1 MLKGHRLD
9 NDKIGYMAR
18 LKYNFTWKKYHF
30 TWKKYHFTWK
40 KYHRWFGLVLSVFM
54 LVFCVSGIILNHRE
68 VFSGCEVSRRWL
80 PASYHI
86 KNFNNGVVK
95 GTVVK
100 NQKTASDSTEQ
111 SLAVEKNP
119 SIHANSSES
128 PDSVLAYG
136 CAGVFLTDSRLST
149 WQDFNRGL
157 PASIDERNVRH
168 IVKAKD
174 GSLWCAALRDVYRY
188 DENSHRWKKVE
199 LPGNEERIMDVALG
213 KDSMTVVALTRSY
226 VYKISIFDS
235 CRLQGKPAMA
245 KFHVGPATVV
255 PPPSEDYEPK
265 TTLFKLVWHLHS
277 GEFFGLPG
285 KLVVDAIALVLIVL
299 SITGILL
306 FILPYGIRRV
316 KKLAAK
322 ARMKRLGKQFAW
334 NMKWHNKI
342 GYVTIVLTL
351 WIAITGMCLR
361 PPLMVPLVLNK
372 LPQAVGEDGN
382 VWQDKLR
389 AIRWDATQGD
399 WLVSTSDGFL
409 RVDEDFSQAPK
420 MLATDECPK
429 LSPMGVTVFESD
441 GKGGWIVGSFR
452 GIYRWNP
459 VKSAANRTSAV
470 DPLLALSLK
479 DSANHP
485 SSQILDYFTGKPSVE
500 TSMIPISDNL
510 VCGYSEDFLGGK
522 PLVFD
527 FAKGVEDAKG
537 QAVDLAKLQENKNLS
552 ANPQNLESN
561 RQHLYDN
568 DESKTSKNEESMS
581 DLICETAPM
590 SLWNVALEL
599 HVGRCYSPF
608 LGPLSDFFVFL
619 SGLLITLVLLS
630 GYIISRRRRKKA
642 QARLK

>member
-1 MLKGHRLD
+1 MMYLCNPKM
-9 NDKIGYMAR
+9 NVMAR
-18 LKYNFTWKKYHF
+18 LKYNFTWKKYH
-30 TWKKYHFTWK
+30 
-40 KYHRWFGLVLSVFM
+40 RWLGLVLSVFM

-68 VFSGCEVSRRWL
+68 VFSGCEVSRKWL

-100 NQKTASDSTEQ
+100 KSAAH
-111 SLAVEKNP
+111 SL
-119 SIHANSSES
+119 SSENC
-128 PDSVLAYG
+128 DSVLAYG

-149 WQDFNRGL
+149 WQDFNAGL
-157 PASIDERNVRH
+157 PESIDERNVRH
-168 IVKAKD
+168 VVKAKN

-199 LPGNEERIMDVALG
+199 LPGNEERIMDVALA
-213 KDSMTVVALTRSY
+213 KDSMTVVALTRSRVFTIVPFVQY
-226 VYKISIFDS
+226 GEIVKI
-235 CRLQGKPAMA
+235 GKSSSETYRVESKIIPAP
-245 KFHVGPATVV
+245 KK
-255 PPPSEDYEPK
+255 YEPK

-306 FILPYGIRRV
+306 FILPYGIRRA

-361 PPLMVPLVLNK
+361 PPLMVPLVLSK

-389 AIRWDATQGD
+389 AIRWDAVQGD
-399 WLVSTSDGFL
+399 WLVSTSEGFL

-420 MLATDECPK
+420 MLPDDECPK
-429 LSPMGVTVFESD
+429 LSPMGVTVWESD

-459 VKSAANRTSAV
+459 VNH
-470 DPLLALSLK
+470 SL
-479 DSANHP
+479 N
-485 SSQILDYFTGKPSVE
+485 QILDYFTGKPSEE

-537 QAVDLAKLQENKNLS
+537 QAVALC
-552 ANPQNLESN
+552 
-561 RQHLYDN
+561 N
-568 DESKTSKNEESMS
+568 DEPKTSRNEESMS

-608 LGPLSDFFVFL
+608 LGPLSDLFVFL

-630 GYIISRRRRKKA
+630 GYIISHRRRKKA

>member
-1 MLKGHRLD
+1 
-9 NDKIGYMAR
+9 MAR
-18 LKYNFTWKKYHF
+18 LKYNFTWKKYH
-30 TWKKYHFTWK
+30 
-40 KYHRWFGLVLSVFM
+40 RWLGLVLSVFM

-68 VFSGCEVSRRWL
+68 VFSGCEVSRKWL

-100 NQKTASDSTEQ
+100 KSAAH
-111 SLAVEKNP
+111 SL
-119 SIHANSSES
+119 SSENC
-128 PDSVLAYG
+128 DSVLAYG

-149 WQDFNRGL
+149 WQDFNAGL
-157 PASIDERNVRH
+157 PESIDERNVRH
-168 IVKAKD
+168 VVKAKD

-199 LPGNEERIMDVALG
+199 LPGNEERIMDVALA
-213 KDSMTVVALTRSY
+213 KDSMTVVALTRSRVFTIVPFVQY
-226 VYKISIFDS
+226 GEIVKI
-235 CRLQGKPAMA
+235 GKSSSETYRVESKIIPAP
-245 KFHVGPATVV
+245 KK
-255 PPPSEDYEPK
+255 YEPK

-306 FILPYGIRRV
+306 FILPYGIRRA

-334 NMKWHNKI
+334 NMRWHNKI

-361 PPLMVPLVLNK
+361 PPLMVPLVLSK
-372 LPQAVGEDGN
+372 LPQTVGEDGN

-389 AIRWDATQGD
+389 AIRWDAVQGD
-399 WLVSTSDGFL
+399 WLVSTSEGFL

-420 MLATDECPK
+420 MLPDDECPK
-429 LSPMGVTVFESD
+429 LSPMGVTVWESD

-459 VKSAANRTSAV
+459 VNH
-470 DPLLALSLK
+470 SL
-479 DSANHP
+479 N
-485 SSQILDYFTGKPSVE
+485 QILDYFTGKPSEE

-537 QAVDLAKLQENKNLS
+537 QAVALC
-552 ANPQNLESN
+552 
-561 RQHLYDN
+561 N
-568 DESKTSKNEESMS
+568 DEPKTSRNEESMS

-608 LGPLSDFFVFL
+608 LGPLSDLFVFL
-619 SGLLITLVLLS
+619 SSLLITLVLLS
-630 GYIISRRRRKKA
+630 GYIISHRRRKKA

>member
-1 MLKGHRLD
+1 MGIV
-9 NDKIGYMAR
+9 KIREMMYLCNPKMNVMAR
-18 LKYNFTWKKYHF
+18 LKYNFTWKKYH
-30 TWKKYHFTWK
+30 
-40 KYHRWFGLVLSVFM
+40 RWLGLVLSVFM

-68 VFSGCEVSRRWL
+68 VFSGCEVSRKWL
-80 PASYHI
+80 PASYYI

-100 NQKTASDSTEQ
+100 KSAAH
-111 SLAVEKNP
+111 SL
-119 SIHANSSES
+119 SSENC
-128 PDSVLAYG
+128 DSVLAYG

-149 WQDFNRGL
+149 WQDFNAGL
-157 PASIDERNVRH
+157 PESIDERNVRH
-168 IVKAKD
+168 VVKAKD

-199 LPGNEERIMDVALG
+199 LPGNEERIMDVALA
-213 KDSMTVVALTRSY
+213 KDSMTVVALTRSRVFTIVPFVQY
-226 VYKISIFDS
+226 GEIVKI
-235 CRLQGKPAMA
+235 GKSSSETYRVESKIIPAP
-245 KFHVGPATVV
+245 KK
-255 PPPSEDYEPK
+255 YEPK

-306 FILPYGIRRV
+306 FILPYDIRRA

-361 PPLMVPLVLNK
+361 PPLMVPLVLSK

-389 AIRWDATQGD
+389 AIRWDAVQGD
-399 WLVSTSDGFL
+399 WLVSTSEGFL

-420 MLATDECPK
+420 MLPDDECPK
-429 LSPMGVTVFESD
+429 LSPMGVTVWESG

-459 VKSAANRTSAV
+459 VNH
-470 DPLLALSLK
+470 SL
-479 DSANHP
+479 N
-485 SSQILDYFTGKPSVE
+485 QILDYFTGKPSEE

-537 QAVDLAKLQENKNLS
+537 QAVALC
-552 ANPQNLESN
+552 
-561 RQHLYDN
+561 N
-568 DESKTSKNEESMS
+568 DEPKTSRNEESMS

-608 LGPLSDFFVFL
+608 LGPLSDLFVFL
-619 SGLLITLVLLS
+619 SGLLIILVLLS
-630 GYIISRRRRKKA
+630 GYIISHRRRKKT

>member
-1 MLKGHRLD
+1 MGIV
-9 NDKIGYMAR
+9 KIREMMYLCNPKMNVMAR
-18 LKYNFTWKKYHF
+18 LKYY
-30 TWKKYHFTWK
+30 FTWK
-40 KYHRWFGLVLSVFM
+40 KYHRWLGLVLSVFM

-68 VFSGCEVSRRWL
+68 VFSGCEVSRKWL

-100 NQKTASDSTEQ
+100 KSVAH
-111 SLAVEKNP
+111 SL
-119 SIHANSSES
+119 SSENC
-128 PDSVLAYG
+128 DSVLAYG

-149 WQDFNRGL
+149 WQDFNAGL
-157 PASIDERNVRH
+157 PESIDERNVRH
-168 IVKAKD
+168 VVKAKD

-199 LPGNEERIMDVALG
+199 LPGNEERIMDVALA
-213 KDSMTVVALTRSY
+213 KDSMTVVALTRSRLFTIVPFVQY
-226 VYKISIFDS
+226 GEIVKI
-235 CRLQGKPAMA
+235 GKSSSETYRVESKIIPAP
-245 KFHVGPATVV
+245 KK
-255 PPPSEDYEPK
+255 YEPK

-306 FILPYGIRRV
+306 FILPYGIRRA

-361 PPLMVPLVLNK
+361 PPLMVPLVLSK
-372 LPQAVGEDGN
+372 LPQTVGEDGN

-389 AIRWDATQGD
+389 AIRWDAVQGD
-399 WLVSTSDGFL
+399 WLVSTSEGFL

-420 MLATDECPK
+420 MLPDDECPK
-429 LSPMGVTVFESD
+429 LSPMGVTVWESD

-459 VKSAANRTSAV
+459 VNH
-470 DPLLALSLK
+470 SL
-479 DSANHP
+479 N
-485 SSQILDYFTGKPSVE
+485 QILDYFTGKPSEE

-537 QAVDLAKLQENKNLS
+537 QAVALC
-552 ANPQNLESN
+552 
-561 RQHLYDN
+561 N
-568 DESKTSKNEESMS
+568 DEPKKSRNEESMS

-608 LGPLSDFFVFL
+608 LGPLSDLFVFL

-630 GYIISRRRRKKA
+630 GYIISHRRRKKA

>member
-1 MLKGHRLD
+1 
-9 NDKIGYMAR
+9 MAR
-18 LKYNFTWKKYHF
+18 LKYN
-30 TWKKYHFTWK
+30 FTWK

-68 VFSGCEVSRRWL
+68 AFSGCEVSRKWL

-100 NQKTASDSTEQ
+100 KSAAH
-111 SLAVEKNP
+111 SL
-119 SIHANSSES
+119 SSENC
-128 PDSVLAYG
+128 DSVLAYG

-149 WQDFNRGL
+149 WQDFNAGL
-157 PASIDERNVRH
+157 PESIDERNVRH
-168 IVKAKD
+168 VVKAKD

-199 LPGNEERIMDVALG
+199 LPGNEERIMDVALA
-213 KDSMTVVALTRSY
+213 KDSMTVVALTRSRVFTIVPFVQY
-226 VYKISIFDS
+226 GEIGKI
-235 CRLQGKPAMA
+235 GKSSSETYRVESKIIPAP
-245 KFHVGPATVV
+245 KN
-255 PPPSEDYEPK
+255 YEPK

-306 FILPYGIRRV
+306 FILPYGIRRA

-361 PPLMVPLVLNK
+361 PPLMVPLVLSK

-389 AIRWDATQGD
+389 AIRWDAVQGD
-399 WLVSTSDGFL
+399 WLVSTSEGFL

-420 MLATDECPK
+420 MLPDDECPK
-429 LSPMGVTVFESD
+429 LSPMGVTVWESD

-459 VKSAANRTSAV
+459 VNH
-470 DPLLALSLK
+470 SL
-479 DSANHP
+479 N
-485 SSQILDYFTGKPSVE
+485 QILDYFTGKPSEE

-537 QAVDLAKLQENKNLS
+537 QAVALC
-552 ANPQNLESN
+552 
-561 RQHLYDN
+561 N
-568 DESKTSKNEESMS
+568 DEPKKSRNEESMS

-608 LGPLSDFFVFL
+608 LGPLSDLFVFL

-630 GYIISRRRRKKA
+630 GYIISHRRRKKA

>member
-1 MLKGHRLD
+1 
-9 NDKIGYMAR
+9 MAR
-18 LKYNFTWKKYHF
+18 LKYNFTWKKYH
-30 TWKKYHFTWK
+30 
-40 KYHRWFGLVLSVFM
+40 RWLGLVLSVFM

-68 VFSGCEVSRRWL
+68 VFSGCEVSRKWL

-100 NQKTASDSTEQ
+100 KSAAH
-111 SLAVEKNP
+111 SL
-119 SIHANSSES
+119 SSENC
-128 PDSVLAYG
+128 DSVLAYG

-149 WQDFNRGL
+149 WQDFNAGL
-157 PASIDERNVRH
+157 PESIDERNVRH
-168 IVKAKD
+168 VVKAKD

-199 LPGNEERIMDVALG
+199 LPGNEERIMDVALA
-213 KDSMTVVALTRSY
+213 KDSMTVVALTRSRVFTIVPFVQY
-226 VYKISIFDS
+226 GEIVKI
-235 CRLQGKPAMA
+235 GKSSSETYRVESKIIPAP
-245 KFHVGPATVV
+245 KK
-255 PPPSEDYEPK
+255 YEPK
-265 TTLFKLVWHLHS
+265 TTLFKLVWHLHR

-306 FILPYGIRRV
+306 FILPYGIRRA

-361 PPLMVPLVLNK
+361 PPLMVPLVLSK
-372 LPQAVGEDGN
+372 LPQTVGEDGN

-389 AIRWDATQGD
+389 AIRWDAVQGD
-399 WLVSTSDGFL
+399 WLVSTSEGFL

-420 MLATDECPK
+420 MLPDDECPK
-429 LSPMGVTVFESD
+429 LSPMGVTVWESD
-441 GKGGWIVGSFR
+441 GKGGWIVGSVR

-459 VKSAANRTSAV
+459 VNH
-470 DPLLALSLK
+470 SL
-479 DSANHP
+479 N
-485 SSQILDYFTGKPSVE
+485 QILDYFTGKPSEE

-537 QAVDLAKLQENKNLS
+537 QAVALC
-552 ANPQNLESN
+552 
-561 RQHLYDN
+561 N
-568 DESKTSKNEESMS
+568 DEPKTSRNEESMS

-608 LGPLSDFFVFL
+608 LGPLSDLFVFL

-630 GYIISRRRRKKA
+630 GYIISHRRRKKA

>member
-1 MLKGHRLD
+1 
-9 NDKIGYMAR
+9 MAR
-18 LKYNFTWKKYHF
+18 LKYN
-30 TWKKYHFTWK
+30 FTWK

-68 VFSGCEVSRRWL
+68 AFSGCEVSRKWL

-100 NQKTASDSTEQ
+100 NSGSLAISEGFSDSI
-111 SLAVEKNP
+111 LV
-119 SIHANSSES
+119 
-128 PDSVLAYG
+128 YG
-136 CAGVFLTDSRLST
+136 CAGVFLTDYQLST
-149 WQDFNRGL
+149 WQDFNAGL
-157 PASIDERNVRH
+157 PKSIDERNVRH
-168 IVKAKD
+168 LVQARD

-188 DENSHRWKKVE
+188 DENAQQWKKVE

-213 KDSMTVVALTRSY
+213 KNSIQVVALTRSRIFEITPIASNIDVSESPSSLASSAKGGVSEKSPDIFEKKSGGFSEKVGTFLGKY
-226 VYKISIFDS
+226 RVEAKII
-235 CRLQGKPAMA
+235 PAP
-245 KFHVGPATVV
+245 KN
-255 PPPSEDYEPK
+255 YEPK

-299 SITGILL
+299 SITGIIR
-306 FILPYGIRRV
+306 FILPYGIRRAKKV
-316 KKLAAK
+316 KSEERRVKNSLAAK
-322 ARMKRLGKQFAW
+322 NRMKRLGKLFAW

-361 PPLMVPLVLNK
+361 PPLMVPLVLSK

-389 AIRWDATQGD
+389 AIRWDAVLGD
-399 WLVSTSDGFL
+399 WLVSTSEGFL

-420 MLATDECPK
+420 MLPDDECPK
-429 LSPMGVTVFESD
+429 LSPMGVTVWESD

-459 VKSAANRTSAV
+459 VNH
-470 DPLLALSLK
+470 SL
-479 DSANHP
+479 N
-485 SSQILDYFTGKPSVE
+485 QILDYFTGKPSEE

-537 QAVDLAKLQENKNLS
+537 QAVALC
-552 ANPQNLESN
+552 
-561 RQHLYDN
+561 N
-568 DESKTSKNEESMS
+568 DEPKKSRNEESMS

-608 LGPLSDFFVFL
+608 LGPLSDLFVFL

-630 GYIISRRRRKKA
+630 GYIISHRRRKKA
-642 QARLK
+642 QARLR

>member
-1 MLKGHRLD
+1 MGIV
-9 NDKIGYMAR
+9 KIREMMYLCNPKMNVMAR
-18 LKYNFTWKKYHF
+18 LKYNFTWKKYH
-30 TWKKYHFTWK
+30 
-40 KYHRWFGLVLSVFM
+40 RWLGLVLSVFM

-68 VFSGCEVSRRWL
+68 VFSGCEVSRKWL

-100 NQKTASDSTEQ
+100 KSAAH
-111 SLAVEKNP
+111 SL
-119 SIHANSSES
+119 SSENC
-128 PDSVLAYG
+128 DSVLAYG

-149 WQDFNRGL
+149 WQDFNAGL
-157 PASIDERNVRH
+157 PESIDERNVRH
-168 IVKAKD
+168 VVKAKN

-199 LPGNEERIMDVALG
+199 LPGNEERIMDVALA
-213 KDSMTVVALTRSY
+213 KDSMTVVALTRSRVFTIVPFVQY
-226 VYKISIFDS
+226 REIVKI
-235 CRLQGKPAMA
+235 GKSSSETYRVESKIIPAP
-245 KFHVGPATVV
+245 KK
-255 PPPSEDYEPK
+255 YEPK

-306 FILPYGIRRV
+306 FILPYGIRKA

-361 PPLMVPLVLNK
+361 PPLMVPLVLSK

-389 AIRWDATQGD
+389 AIRWDAVQGD
-399 WLVSTSDGFL
+399 WLVSTSEGFL

-420 MLATDECPK
+420 MLPDDECPK
-429 LSPMGVTVFESD
+429 LSPMGVTVWESD

-459 VKSAANRTSAV
+459 VNH
-470 DPLLALSLK
+470 SL
-479 DSANHP
+479 N
-485 SSQILDYFTGKPSVE
+485 QILDYFTGKPSEE

-537 QAVDLAKLQENKNLS
+537 QAVALC
-552 ANPQNLESN
+552 
-561 RQHLYDN
+561 N
-568 DESKTSKNEESMS
+568 DEPKKSRNEESMS

-608 LGPLSDFFVFL
+608 LGPLSDLFVFL

-630 GYIISRRRRKKA
+630 GYIISHRRRKKA

>member
-1 MLKGHRLD
+1 
-9 NDKIGYMAR
+9 MAR
-18 LKYNFTWKKYHF
+18 LKYNFTWKKYH
-30 TWKKYHFTWK
+30 
-40 KYHRWFGLVLSVFM
+40 RWLGLVLSVFM
-54 LVFCVSGIILNHRE
+54 LVFSVSGIILNHRE
-68 VFSGCEVSRRWL
+68 VFSGCEVSRKWL

-100 NQKTASDSTEQ
+100 KSAAH
-111 SLAVEKNP
+111 SL
-119 SIHANSSES
+119 SSENC
-128 PDSVLAYG
+128 DSVLAYG

-149 WQDFNRGL
+149 WQDFNAGL
-157 PASIDERNVRH
+157 PESIDERNVRH
-168 IVKAKD
+168 VVKAKD

-199 LPGNEERIMDVALG
+199 LPGNEERIMDVALA
-213 KDSMTVVALTRSY
+213 KDGMTVVALTRSRVFTIVPFVQY
-226 VYKISIFDS
+226 GEIVKI
-235 CRLQGKPAMA
+235 GKSSSETYRVESKIIPAP
-245 KFHVGPATVV
+245 KK
-255 PPPSEDYEPK
+255 YEPK

-306 FILPYGIRRV
+306 FILPYGIRRA

-361 PPLMVPLVLNK
+361 PPLMVPLVLSK

-389 AIRWDATQGD
+389 AIRWDAVQGD
-399 WLVSTSDGFL
+399 WLVSTSEGFL

-420 MLATDECPK
+420 MLPDDECPK
-429 LSPMGVTVFESD
+429 LSPMGVTVWESD

-459 VKSAANRTSAV
+459 VNH
-470 DPLLALSLK
+470 SL
-479 DSANHP
+479 N
-485 SSQILDYFTGKPSVE
+485 QILDYFTGKPSEE

-537 QAVDLAKLQENKNLS
+537 QAVALC
-552 ANPQNLESN
+552 
-561 RQHLYDN
+561 N
-568 DESKTSKNEESMS
+568 DEPKTSRNEESMS

-608 LGPLSDFFVFL
+608 LGPLSDLFVFL

-630 GYIISRRRRKKA
+630 GYIISHRRRKKA
-642 QARLK
+642 QARLR

>member
-1 MLKGHRLD
+1 
-9 NDKIGYMAR
+9 MAR
-18 LKYNFTWKKYHF
+18 LKYN
-30 TWKKYHFTWK
+30 FTWK

-68 VFSGCEVSRRWL
+68 AFSGCEVSRKWL
-80 PASYHI
+80 PASYRI

-100 NQKTASDSTEQ
+100 KSAAH
-111 SLAVEKNP
+111 SL
-119 SIHANSSES
+119 SSENC
-128 PDSVLAYG
+128 DSVLAYG
-136 CAGVFLTDSRLST
+136 CAGIFLTDSRLST
-149 WQDFNRGL
+149 WQDFNAGL
-157 PASIDERNVRH
+157 PESIDERNVRH
-168 IVKAKD
+168 VVKAKD

-199 LPGNEERIMDVALG
+199 LPGNEERIMDVALA
-213 KDSMTVVALTRSY
+213 KDSMTVVALTRSRLFTIVPFVQY
-226 VYKISIFDS
+226 GEIVKIGKSS
-235 CRLQGKPAMA
+235 SETCRVESKIIPAP
-245 KFHVGPATVV
+245 KK
-255 PPPSEDYEPK
+255 YEPK

-306 FILPYGIRRV
+306 FILPYGIRRA

-361 PPLMVPLVLNK
+361 PPLMVPLVLSK

-389 AIRWDATQGD
+389 AIRWDAVQGD
-399 WLVSTSDGFL
+399 WLVSTSEGFL

-420 MLATDECPK
+420 MLPDDECPK
-429 LSPMGVTVFESD
+429 LSPMGVTVWESD

-459 VKSAANRTSAV
+459 VNH
-470 DPLLALSLK
+470 SL
-479 DSANHP
+479 N
-485 SSQILDYFTGKPSVE
+485 QILDYFTGKPSEE

-537 QAVDLAKLQENKNLS
+537 QAVALC
-552 ANPQNLESN
+552 
-561 RQHLYDN
+561 N
-568 DESKTSKNEESMS
+568 DEPKTSRNEESMS

-608 LGPLSDFFVFL
+608 LGPLSDLFVFL

-630 GYIISRRRRKKA
+630 GYIISHRRRKKA

>member
-1 MLKGHRLD
+1 MGIV
-9 NDKIGYMAR
+9 KIREMMYLCNPKMNVMAR
-18 LKYNFTWKKYHF
+18 LKYNFTWKKYH
-30 TWKKYHFTWK
+30 
-40 KYHRWFGLVLSVFM
+40 RWLGLVLSVFM

-68 VFSGCEVSRRWL
+68 VFSGCEVSRKWL

-100 NQKTASDSTEQ
+100 KSAAH
-111 SLAVEKNP
+111 SL
-119 SIHANSSES
+119 SSENC
-128 PDSVLAYG
+128 DSVLAYG

-149 WQDFNRGL
+149 WQDFNAGL
-157 PASIDERNVRH
+157 PESIDERNVRH
-168 IVKAKD
+168 VVKAKN

-199 LPGNEERIMDVALG
+199 LPGNEERIMDVALA
-213 KDSMTVVALTRSY
+213 KDSMTVVALTRSRVFTIVPFVQY
-226 VYKISIFDS
+226 GEIVKI
-235 CRLQGKPAMA
+235 GKSSSETYRVESKIIPAP
-245 KFHVGPATVV
+245 KK
-255 PPPSEDYEPK
+255 YEPK

-306 FILPYGIRRV
+306 FILPYGIRRA

-361 PPLMVPLVLNK
+361 PPLMVPLVLSK

-389 AIRWDATQGD
+389 AIRWDAVQGD
-399 WLVSTSDGFL
+399 WLVSTSEGFL

-420 MLATDECPK
+420 MLPDDECPK
-429 LSPMGVTVFESD
+429 LSPMGVTVWESD

-459 VKSAANRTSAV
+459 VNH
-470 DPLLALSLK
+470 SL
-479 DSANHP
+479 N
-485 SSQILDYFTGKPSVE
+485 QILDYFTGKPSEE

-537 QAVDLAKLQENKNLS
+537 QAVALC
-552 ANPQNLESN
+552 
-561 RQHLYDN
+561 N
-568 DESKTSKNEESMS
+568 DEPKKSRNEESMS

-608 LGPLSDFFVFL
+608 LGPLSDLFVFL
-619 SGLLITLVLLS
+619 SGLLITLVFLS
-630 GYIISRRRRKKA
+630 GYIISHRRRKKA

>member
-1 MLKGHRLD
+1 MGIV
-9 NDKIGYMAR
+9 KIREMMYLCNPKMNVMAR
-18 LKYNFTWKKYHF
+18 LKYN
-30 TWKKYHFTWK
+30 FTWK

-68 VFSGCEVSRRWL
+68 VFSGCEVSRKWL
-80 PASYHI
+80 PASYHV

-100 NQKTASDSTEQ
+100 KSAAH
-111 SLAVEKNP
+111 SL
-119 SIHANSSES
+119 SSENC
-128 PDSVLAYG
+128 DSVLVYG

-149 WQDFNRGL
+149 WQDFNAGL
-157 PASIDERNVRH
+157 PESIDERNVRH
-168 IVKAKD
+168 VVKAKD

-199 LPGNEERIMDVALG
+199 LPGNEERIMDVALA
-213 KDSMTVVALTRSY
+213 KDSMTVVALTRSRVFTIVPFVQY
-226 VYKISIFDS
+226 GEIVKI
-235 CRLQGKPAMA
+235 GKSSSETYRVESKIIPAP
-245 KFHVGPATVV
+245 KK
-255 PPPSEDYEPK
+255 YEPK

-306 FILPYGIRRV
+306 FILPYGIRRA

-342 GYVTIVLTL
+342 GCVTIVLTL

-361 PPLMVPLVLNK
+361 PPLMVPLVLSK

-389 AIRWDATQGD
+389 AIRWDAVLGD
-399 WLVSTSDGFL
+399 WLVSTSEGFL

-420 MLATDECPK
+420 MLPDDECPK
-429 LSPMGVTVFESD
+429 LSPMGVTVWESD

-459 VKSAANRTSAV
+459 VNH
-470 DPLLALSLK
+470 SL
-479 DSANHP
+479 N
-485 SSQILDYFTGKPSVE
+485 QILNYFTGKPSEE

-537 QAVDLAKLQENKNLS
+537 QAVALC
-552 ANPQNLESN
+552 
-561 RQHLYDN
+561 N
-568 DESKTSKNEESMS
+568 DEPQTSRNEESMS

-608 LGPLSDFFVFL
+608 LGPLSDLFVFL

-630 GYIISRRRRKKA
+630 GYIISHRRRKKA

>member
-1 MLKGHRLD
+1 MGIV
-9 NDKIGYMAR
+9 KIREMMYLCSPKMNVMAR
-18 LKYNFTWKKYHF
+18 LKYNFTWKKYH
-30 TWKKYHFTWK
+30 
-40 KYHRWFGLVLSVFM
+40 RWLGLVLSVFM

-68 VFSGCEVSRRWL
+68 AFSGCEVSRKWL

-100 NQKTASDSTEQ
+100 KSAAH
-111 SLAVEKNP
+111 SL
-119 SIHANSSES
+119 SSENC
-128 PDSVLAYG
+128 DSVLAYG

-149 WQDFNRGL
+149 WQDFNAGL
-157 PASIDERNVRH
+157 PESIDERNVRH
-168 IVKAKD
+168 VVKAKD

-188 DENSHRWKKVE
+188 DENSYRWKKVE
-199 LPGNEERIMDVALG
+199 LPGNEERIMDVALA
-213 KDSMTVVALTRSY
+213 KDSMTVVALTRSRVFTIVPFVQY
-226 VYKISIFDS
+226 GEIVKI
-235 CRLQGKPAMA
+235 GKSSSETYRVESKIIPAP
-245 KFHVGPATVV
+245 KK
-255 PPPSEDYEPK
+255 YEPK

-306 FILPYGIRRV
+306 FILPYGIRRA

-361 PPLMVPLVLNK
+361 PPLMVPLVLSK

-389 AIRWDATQGD
+389 AIRWDAVQGD
-399 WLVSTSDGFL
+399 WLVSTSEGFL

-420 MLATDECPK
+420 MLPDDECPK
-429 LSPMGVTVFESD
+429 LTPMGVTVWESD

-459 VKSAANRTSAV
+459 V
-470 DPLLALSLK
+470 
-479 DSANHP
+479 NHK
-485 SSQILDYFTGKPSVE
+485 SQILDYFTNEPCVE

-527 FAKGVEDAKG
+527 FAKGVENAKG
-537 QAVDLAKLQENKNLS
+537 QAV
-552 ANPQNLESN
+552 
-561 RQHLYDN
+561 HLCN
-568 DESKTSKNEESMS
+568 DEPKTSRNEESMS

-608 LGPLSDFFVFL
+608 LGPLSDLFVFL

-630 GYIISRRRRKKA
+630 GYIISHRRRKKA

>member
-1 MLKGHRLD
+1 MGIV
-9 NDKIGYMAR
+9 KIREMMYLCNPKMNVMAR
-18 LKYNFTWKKYHF
+18 LKYNFTWKKYH
-30 TWKKYHFTWK
+30 
-40 KYHRWFGLVLSVFM
+40 RWLGLVLSVFM

-68 VFSGCEVSRRWL
+68 VFSGCEVSRKWL
-80 PASYHI
+80 PASYHV

-119 SIHANSSES
+119 SVHANSSES

-149 WQDFNRGL
+149 WQDFNAGL
-157 PASIDERNVRH
+157 PESIDERNVRH
-168 IVKAKD
+168 VVKAKD

-199 LPGNEERIMDVALG
+199 LPGNEERIMDVALA
-213 KDSMTVVALTRSY
+213 KDSMTVVALTRSRVFTIVPFVQY
-226 VYKISIFDS
+226 GEIVKI
-235 CRLQGKPAMA
+235 GKSSSETYRVESKIIPAP
-245 KFHVGPATVV
+245 KK
-255 PPPSEDYEPK
+255 YEPK

-306 FILPYGIRRV
+306 FILPYGIRRA

-361 PPLMVPLVLNK
+361 PPLMVPLVLSK

-389 AIRWDATQGD
+389 AIRWDAVQGD
-399 WLVSTSDGFL
+399 WLVSTSEGFL

-420 MLATDECPK
+420 MLPDDECPK
-429 LSPMGVTVFESD
+429 LSPMGVTVWESD

-459 VKSAANRTSAV
+459 VNH
-470 DPLLALSLK
+470 SL
-479 DSANHP
+479 N
-485 SSQILDYFTGKPSVE
+485 QILDYFTGKPSEE

-537 QAVDLAKLQENKNLS
+537 QAVALC
-552 ANPQNLESN
+552 
-561 RQHLYDN
+561 N
-568 DESKTSKNEESMS
+568 DEPKTSRNEESMS

-608 LGPLSDFFVFL
+608 LGPLSDLFVFL

-630 GYIISRRRRKKA
+630 GYIISHRRRKKA

>member
-1 MLKGHRLD
+1 
-9 NDKIGYMAR
+9 MAR
-18 LKYNFTWKKYHF
+18 LKYN
-30 TWKKYHFTWK
+30 FTWK

-68 VFSGCEVSRRWL
+68 AFSGCEVSRKWL
-80 PASYHI
+80 PASYHV

-119 SIHANSSES
+119 SVHANSSES
-128 PDSVLAYG
+128 PDSVLVYG
-136 CAGVFLTDSRLST
+136 CVGVFLTDSRLST
-149 WQDFNRGL
+149 WQDFNAGL
-157 PASIDERNVRH
+157 PESIDERNVRH
-168 IVKAKD
+168 VVKAKD

-199 LPGNEERIMDVALG
+199 LPGNEERIMDVALA
-213 KDSMTVVALTRSY
+213 KDSMTVVALTRSRVFTIVPFVQY
-226 VYKISIFDS
+226 GEIGKI
-235 CRLQGKPAMA
+235 GKSSSETYRVESKIIPAP
-245 KFHVGPATVV
+245 KK
-255 PPPSEDYEPK
+255 YEPK

-306 FILPYGIRRV
+306 FILPYGIRRA

-361 PPLMVPLVLNK
+361 PPLMVPLVLSK

-389 AIRWDATQGD
+389 AIRWDAVQGD
-399 WLVSTSDGFL
+399 WLVSTSEGFL

-420 MLATDECPK
+420 MLPDDECPK
-429 LSPMGVTVFESD
+429 LSPMGVTVWESD

-459 VKSAANRTSAV
+459 VNH
-470 DPLLALSLK
+470 SL
-479 DSANHP
+479 N
-485 SSQILDYFTGKPSVE
+485 QILDYFTGKPSEE

-537 QAVDLAKLQENKNLS
+537 QAVALC
-552 ANPQNLESN
+552 
-561 RQHLYDN
+561 N
-568 DESKTSKNEESMS
+568 DEPKKSRNEESMS

-608 LGPLSDFFVFL
+608 LGPLSDLFVFL

-630 GYIISRRRRKKA
+630 GYIISHRRRKKA

>member
-1 MLKGHRLD
+1 MMYLCNPKM
-9 NDKIGYMAR
+9 NVMAR
-18 LKYNFTWKKYHF
+18 LKYNFTWKKYH
-30 TWKKYHFTWK
+30 
-40 KYHRWFGLVLSVFM
+40 RWLGLVLSVFM

-68 VFSGCEVSRRWL
+68 VFSGCEVSRKWL
-80 PASYHI
+80 PASYYI

-100 NQKTASDSTEQ
+100 KSAAH
-111 SLAVEKNP
+111 SL
-119 SIHANSSES
+119 SSENC
-128 PDSVLAYG
+128 DSVLAYG

-149 WQDFNRGL
+149 WQDFNAGL
-157 PASIDERNVRH
+157 PESIDERNVRH
-168 IVKAKD
+168 VVKAKD

-199 LPGNEERIMDVALG
+199 LPGNEERIMDVALA
-213 KDSMTVVALTRSY
+213 KDSMTVVALTRSRVFTIVPFVQY
-226 VYKISIFDS
+226 GEIVKI
-235 CRLQGKPAMA
+235 GKSSSETYRVESKIIPAP
-245 KFHVGPATVV
+245 KK
-255 PPPSEDYEPK
+255 YEPK

-306 FILPYGIRRV
+306 FILPYGIRRA

-361 PPLMVPLVLNK
+361 PPLMVPLVLSK
-372 LPQAVGEDGN
+372 LPQTLGEDGN

-389 AIRWDATQGD
+389 AIRWDAVQGD
-399 WLVSTSDGFL
+399 WLVSTSEGFL
-409 RVDEDFSQAPK
+409 RVDEGFSQAPK
-420 MLATDECPK
+420 MLPDDECPK
-429 LSPMGVTVFESD
+429 LSLMGVTVWESD

-459 VKSAANRTSAV
+459 VNH
-470 DPLLALSLK
+470 SL
-479 DSANHP
+479 N
-485 SSQILDYFTGKPSVE
+485 QILDYFTGKPSEE

-537 QAVDLAKLQENKNLS
+537 QAVALC
-552 ANPQNLESN
+552 
-561 RQHLYDN
+561 N
-568 DESKTSKNEESMS
+568 DEPKTSRNEESMS

-608 LGPLSDFFVFL
+608 LGPLSDLFVFL

-630 GYIISRRRRKKA
+630 GYIISHRRRKKA

>member
-1 MLKGHRLD
+1 
-9 NDKIGYMAR
+9 MAR
-18 LKYNFTWKKYHF
+18 LKYN
-30 TWKKYHFTWK
+30 FTWK

-68 VFSGCEVSRRWL
+68 AFSGCEVSRKWL

-100 NQKTASDSTEQ
+100 NSGSLAISEGFSDSI
-111 SLAVEKNP
+111 LV
-119 SIHANSSES
+119 
-128 PDSVLAYG
+128 YG
-136 CAGVFLTDSRLST
+136 CAGVFLTDYQLST
-149 WQDFNRGL
+149 WQDFNAGL
-157 PASIDERNVRH
+157 PKSIDERNVRH
-168 IVKAKD
+168 LVQARD

-188 DENSHRWKKVE
+188 DENAQQWKKVE

-213 KDSMTVVALTRSY
+213 KNSIQVVALTRSRIFEITPIASNIDVSESPSSLASSAKGGVSEKSPDIFEKKSGGFSEKVGTFWGKY
-226 VYKISIFDS
+226 RVEAKII
-235 CRLQGKPAMA
+235 PAP
-245 KFHVGPATVV
+245 KN
-255 PPPSEDYEPK
+255 YEPK

-299 SITGILL
+299 SITAILL
-306 FILPYGIRRV
+306 FILPYCIRRA

-322 ARMKRLGKQFAW
+322 DRMKRLGKQFAW

-361 PPLMVPLVLNK
+361 PPLMVPLVLSK

-389 AIRWDATQGD
+389 AIRWDAVQGD
-399 WLVSTSDGFL
+399 WLVSTSEGFL
-409 RVDEDFSQAPK
+409 RVDEAFSQAPK
-420 MLATDECPK
+420 MLLDDECPK
-429 LSPMGVTVFESD
+429 LSPMGVTVWESD

-452 GIYRWNP
+452 GIYRWKP
-459 VKSAANRTSAV
+459 V
-470 DPLLALSLK
+470 
-479 DSANHP
+479 NH
-485 SSQILDYFTGKPSVE
+485 SSNQILDYFTGKPSEE

-537 QAVDLAKLQENKNLS
+537 QAVALC
-552 ANPQNLESN
+552 
-561 RQHLYDN
+561 N
-568 DESKTSKNEESMS
+568 DEPKKSRNEESMS

-608 LGPLSDFFVFL
+608 LGPLSDLFVFL

-630 GYIISRRRRKKA
+630 GYIISHRRRKKA

>member
-1 MLKGHRLD
+1 MYLCNPKM
-9 NDKIGYMAR
+9 NVMAR
-18 LKYNFTWKKYHF
+18 LKYNFTWKKYH
-30 TWKKYHFTWK
+30 
-40 KYHRWFGLVLSVFM
+40 RWLGLVLSVFM

-68 VFSGCEVSRRWL
+68 VFSGCEVSRKWL

-100 NQKTASDSTEQ
+100 KSAAH
-111 SLAVEKNP
+111 SL
-119 SIHANSSES
+119 SSENC
-128 PDSVLAYG
+128 DSVLAYG

-149 WQDFNRGL
+149 WQDFNAGL
-157 PASIDERNVRH
+157 PESIDERNVRH
-168 IVKAKD
+168 VVKAKD

-199 LPGNEERIMDVALG
+199 LPGNEERIMDVALA
-213 KDSMTVVALTRSY
+213 KDSMTVVALTRSRVFTIVPFVQY
-226 VYKISIFDS
+226 GEIVKI
-235 CRLQGKPAMA
+235 GKSSSETYRVESKIIPAP
-245 KFHVGPATVV
+245 KK
-255 PPPSEDYEPK
+255 YEPK

-306 FILPYGIRRV
+306 FILPYGIRRA

-361 PPLMVPLVLNK
+361 PPLMVPLVLSK

-389 AIRWDATQGD
+389 AIRWDAVQGD
-399 WLVSTSDGFL
+399 WLVSTSEGFL

-420 MLATDECPK
+420 MLPDDECPK
-429 LSPMGVTVFESD
+429 LSPMGVTVWESD

-459 VKSAANRTSAV
+459 VNH
-470 DPLLALSLK
+470 SL
-479 DSANHP
+479 N
-485 SSQILDYFTGKPSVE
+485 QILDYFTGKPSEE

-537 QAVDLAKLQENKNLS
+537 QAVALC
-552 ANPQNLESN
+552 
-561 RQHLYDN
+561 N
-568 DESKTSKNEESMS
+568 DEPKKSRNEESMS

-608 LGPLSDFFVFL
+608 LGPLSDLFVFL

-630 GYIISRRRRKKA
+630 GYIISHRRRKKA

>member
-1 MLKGHRLD
+1 MGIV
-9 NDKIGYMAR
+9 KIREMMYLCNPKMNVMAR
-18 LKYNFTWKKYHF
+18 LKYNFTWKKYH
-30 TWKKYHFTWK
+30 
-40 KYHRWFGLVLSVFM
+40 RWLGLVLSVFM

-68 VFSGCEVSRRWL
+68 VFSGCEVSRKWL

-100 NQKTASDSTEQ
+100 KSAAH
-111 SLAVEKNP
+111 SL
-119 SIHANSSES
+119 SSENC
-128 PDSVLAYG
+128 DSVLVYG

-149 WQDFNRGL
+149 WQDFNAGL
-157 PASIDERNVRH
+157 PESIDERNVRH
-168 IVKAKD
+168 VVKAKD

-199 LPGNEERIMDVALG
+199 LPGNEERIMDVALA
-213 KDSMTVVALTRSY
+213 KDSMTVVALTRSRVFTIVPFVQY
-226 VYKISIFDS
+226 GEIVKI
-235 CRLQGKPAMA
+235 GKSSSETYRVESKIIPAP
-245 KFHVGPATVV
+245 KK
-255 PPPSEDYEPK
+255 YEPK

-306 FILPYGIRRV
+306 FILPYGIRRA

-361 PPLMVPLVLNK
+361 PPLMVPLVLSK

-389 AIRWDATQGD
+389 AIRWDAVQGD
-399 WLVSTSDGFL
+399 WLVSTSEGFL

-420 MLATDECPK
+420 MLPDDECPK
-429 LSPMGVTVFESD
+429 LSPMGVTVWESD

-459 VKSAANRTSAV
+459 VNH
-470 DPLLALSLK
+470 SL
-479 DSANHP
+479 N
-485 SSQILDYFTGKPSVE
+485 QILDYFTGKPSEE

-537 QAVDLAKLQENKNLS
+537 QAVALC
-552 ANPQNLESN
+552 
-561 RQHLYDN
+561 N
-568 DESKTSKNEESMS
+568 DEPKKSRNEESMS

-608 LGPLSDFFVFL
+608 LGLLSDLFVFL

-630 GYIISRRRRKKA
+630 GYIISHRRRKKA
-642 QARLK
+642 QARLR

>member
-1 MLKGHRLD
+1 MGIV
-9 NDKIGYMAR
+9 KIREMMYLCNPKMNVMAR
-18 LKYNFTWKKYHF
+18 LKYNFTWKKYH
-30 TWKKYHFTWK
+30 
-40 KYHRWFGLVLSVFM
+40 RWLGLVLSVFM

-68 VFSGCEVSRRWL
+68 VFSGCEVSRKWL
-80 PASYHI
+80 PASYYI

-100 NQKTASDSTEQ
+100 KSAAH
-111 SLAVEKNP
+111 SL
-119 SIHANSSES
+119 SSENC
-128 PDSVLAYG
+128 DSVLVYG

-149 WQDFNRGL
+149 WQDFNAGL
-157 PASIDERNVRH
+157 PESIDERNVRH
-168 IVKAKD
+168 VVKAKD

-199 LPGNEERIMDVALG
+199 LPGNEERIMDVALA
-213 KDSMTVVALTRSY
+213 KDSMTVVALTRSRVFTIVPFVQY
-226 VYKISIFDS
+226 GEIVNIGKSSSETYRVESKII
-235 CRLQGKPAMA
+235 PAP
-245 KFHVGPATVV
+245 KK
-255 PPPSEDYEPK
+255 YEPK

-306 FILPYGIRRV
+306 FILPYGIRRA

-361 PPLMVPLVLNK
+361 PPLMVPLVLSK

-389 AIRWDATQGD
+389 AIRWDAVQGD
-399 WLVSTSDGFL
+399 WLVSTSEGFL

-420 MLATDECPK
+420 MLPDDECPK
-429 LSPMGVTVFESD
+429 LSPMGVTVWESD

-459 VKSAANRTSAV
+459 VNH
-470 DPLLALSLK
+470 SL
-479 DSANHP
+479 N
-485 SSQILDYFTGKPSVE
+485 QILDYFTGKPSEE
-500 TSMIPISDNL
+500 TSMIPIFDNL

-537 QAVDLAKLQENKNLS
+537 QAVALC
-552 ANPQNLESN
+552 
-561 RQHLYDN
+561 N
-568 DESKTSKNEESMS
+568 DEPKKSRNEESMS

-608 LGPLSDFFVFL
+608 LGPLSDLFVFL

-630 GYIISRRRRKKA
+630 GYIISHRRRKKA

>member
-1 MLKGHRLD
+1 MGIV
-9 NDKIGYMAR
+9 KIREMMYLCNPKMNVMAR
-18 LKYNFTWKKYHF
+18 LKYN
-30 TWKKYHFTWK
+30 FTWK

-68 VFSGCEVSRRWL
+68 AFSGCEVSRKWL
-80 PASYHI
+80 PASYRI

-100 NQKTASDSTEQ
+100 KSAAH
-111 SLAVEKNP
+111 SL
-119 SIHANSSES
+119 SSENC
-128 PDSVLAYG
+128 DSVLAYG

-149 WQDFNRGL
+149 WQDFNAGL
-157 PASIDERNVRH
+157 PESIDERNVRH
-168 IVKAKD
+168 VVKAKD

-199 LPGNEERIMDVALG
+199 LPGNEERIMDVALA
-213 KDSMTVVALTRSY
+213 KDSMTVVALTRSRVFTIVPFVQY
-226 VYKISIFDS
+226 GEIVKI
-235 CRLQGKPAMA
+235 GKSSSETYRVESKIIPAP
-245 KFHVGPATVV
+245 KK
-255 PPPSEDYEPK
+255 YEPK

-306 FILPYGIRRV
+306 FILPYGIRRA

-361 PPLMVPLVLNK
+361 PPLMVPLVLSK

-389 AIRWDATQGD
+389 AIRWDAVQGD
-399 WLVSTSDGFL
+399 WLVSTSEGFL

-420 MLATDECPK
+420 MLPDDECPK
-429 LSPMGVTVFESD
+429 LSPMGVTVWESD

-459 VKSAANRTSAV
+459 VNH
-470 DPLLALSLK
+470 SL
-479 DSANHP
+479 N
-485 SSQILDYFTGKPSVE
+485 QILDYFTGKPSEE

-537 QAVDLAKLQENKNLS
+537 QAVALC
-552 ANPQNLESN
+552 
-561 RQHLYDN
+561 N
-568 DESKTSKNEESMS
+568 DEPKKSRNEESMS

-608 LGPLSDFFVFL
+608 LGPLSDLFVFL

-630 GYIISRRRRKKA
+630 GYIISHRRRKKA

>member
-1 MLKGHRLD
+1 MMYLCNPKM
-9 NDKIGYMAR
+9 NVMAR
-18 LKYNFTWKKYHF
+18 LKYNFTWKKYH
-30 TWKKYHFTWK
+30 
-40 KYHRWFGLVLSVFM
+40 RWLGLVLSVFM

-68 VFSGCEVSRRWL
+68 VFSGCEVSRKWL
-80 PASYHI
+80 PASYYI

-95 GTVVK
+95 GTVMK
-100 NQKTASDSTEQ
+100 KSAAH
-111 SLAVEKNP
+111 SL
-119 SIHANSSES
+119 SSENC
-128 PDSVLAYG
+128 DSVLAYG

-149 WQDFNRGL
+149 WQDFNAGL
-157 PASIDERNVRH
+157 PESIDERNVRH
-168 IVKAKD
+168 VVKAKD

-199 LPGNEERIMDVALG
+199 LPGNEERIMDVALA
-213 KDSMTVVALTRSY
+213 KDSMTVVALTRSRVFTIVPFVQY
-226 VYKISIFDS
+226 GEIVKI
-235 CRLQGKPAMA
+235 GKSSSETYRVESKIIPAP
-245 KFHVGPATVV
+245 KK
-255 PPPSEDYEPK
+255 YEPK

-306 FILPYGIRRV
+306 FILPYGIRRA

-361 PPLMVPLVLNK
+361 PPLMVPLVLSK
-372 LPQAVGEDGN
+372 LPQAVGKDGN

-389 AIRWDATQGD
+389 AIRWDAVQGD
-399 WLVSTSDGFL
+399 WLVSTSEGFL

-420 MLATDECPK
+420 MLPDDECPK
-429 LSPMGVTVFESD
+429 LSPMGVTVWESD

-459 VKSAANRTSAV
+459 VNH
-470 DPLLALSLK
+470 SL
-479 DSANHP
+479 N
-485 SSQILDYFTGKPSVE
+485 QILDYFTGKPSEE

-537 QAVDLAKLQENKNLS
+537 QAVALC
-552 ANPQNLESN
+552 
-561 RQHLYDN
+561 N
-568 DESKTSKNEESMS
+568 DEPKKSRNEESMS

-608 LGPLSDFFVFL
+608 LGPLSDLFVFL
-619 SGLLITLVLLS
+619 SGLLITLVFLS
-630 GYIISRRRRKKA
+630 GYIISHRRRKKA

>member
-1 MLKGHRLD
+1 MGIV
-9 NDKIGYMAR
+9 KIREMMYLCNPKMNVMAR
-18 LKYNFTWKKYHF
+18 LKYNFTWKKYH
-30 TWKKYHFTWK
+30 
-40 KYHRWFGLVLSVFM
+40 RWLGLVLSVFM

-68 VFSGCEVSRRWL
+68 VFSGCEVSRKWL
-80 PASYHI
+80 PASYYI

-100 NQKTASDSTEQ
+100 KSAAH
-111 SLAVEKNP
+111 SL
-119 SIHANSSES
+119 SSENC
-128 PDSVLAYG
+128 DSVLVYG

-149 WQDFNRGL
+149 WQDFNAGL
-157 PASIDERNVRH
+157 PESIDERNVRH
-168 IVKAKD
+168 VVKAKD

-188 DENSHRWKKVE
+188 VENSHRWKKVE
-199 LPGNEERIMDVALG
+199 LPGNEERIMDVALA
-213 KDSMTVVALTRSY
+213 KDSMTVVALTRSRVFTIVPFVQY
-226 VYKISIFDS
+226 GEIVKI
-235 CRLQGKPAMA
+235 GKSSSETYRVESKIIPAP
-245 KFHVGPATVV
+245 KK
-255 PPPSEDYEPK
+255 YEPK

-306 FILPYGIRRV
+306 FILPYGIRRA

-361 PPLMVPLVLNK
+361 PPLMVPLVLSK

-389 AIRWDATQGD
+389 AIRWDAVQGD
-399 WLVSTSDGFL
+399 WLVSTSEGFL

-420 MLATDECPK
+420 MLPDDECPK
-429 LSPMGVTVFESD
+429 LSPMGVTVWESD

-459 VKSAANRTSAV
+459 VNH
-470 DPLLALSLK
+470 SL
-479 DSANHP
+479 N
-485 SSQILDYFTGKPSVE
+485 QILDYFTGKPSEE

-537 QAVDLAKLQENKNLS
+537 QAVALC
-552 ANPQNLESN
+552 
-561 RQHLYDN
+561 N
-568 DESKTSKNEESMS
+568 DEPKKSRNEESMS

-608 LGPLSDFFVFL
+608 LGPLSDLFVFL

-630 GYIISRRRRKKA
+630 GYIISHRRRKKA

>member
-1 MLKGHRLD
+1 MGIV
-9 NDKIGYMAR
+9 KIREMMYLCNPKMNVMAR
-18 LKYNFTWKKYHF
+18 LKYNFTWKKYH
-30 TWKKYHFTWK
+30 
-40 KYHRWFGLVLSVFM
+40 RWLGLVLSVFM
-54 LVFCVSGIILNHRE
+54 LVFSVSGIILNHRE
-68 VFSGCEVSRRWL
+68 VFSGCEVSRKWL

-100 NQKTASDSTEQ
+100 KSAAH
-111 SLAVEKNP
+111 SL
-119 SIHANSSES
+119 SSENC
-128 PDSVLAYG
+128 DSVLAYG

-149 WQDFNRGL
+149 WQDFNAGL
-157 PASIDERNVRH
+157 PESIDERNVRH
-168 IVKAKD
+168 VVKAKD

-199 LPGNEERIMDVALG
+199 LPGNEERIMDVALA
-213 KDSMTVVALTRSY
+213 KDSMTVVALTRSRVFTIVPFVQY
-226 VYKISIFDS
+226 GEIVKI
-235 CRLQGKPAMA
+235 GKSSSETYRVESKIIPAP
-245 KFHVGPATVV
+245 KK
-255 PPPSEDYEPK
+255 YEPK

-306 FILPYGIRRV
+306 FILPYGIRRA

-361 PPLMVPLVLNK
+361 PPLMVPLVLSK

-389 AIRWDATQGD
+389 AIRWDAVQGD
-399 WLVSTSDGFL
+399 WLVSTSEGFL

-420 MLATDECPK
+420 MLPDAECPK
-429 LSPMGVTVFESD
+429 LSPMGVTVWESD

-459 VKSAANRTSAV
+459 VNH
-470 DPLLALSLK
+470 SL
-479 DSANHP
+479 N
-485 SSQILDYFTGKPSVE
+485 QILDYFTGKPSEE

-510 VCGYSEDFLGGK
+510 VCGYSDDFLGGK

-537 QAVDLAKLQENKNLS
+537 QAVALC
-552 ANPQNLESN
+552 
-561 RQHLYDN
+561 N
-568 DESKTSKNEESMS
+568 DEPKKSRNEESMS

-608 LGPLSDFFVFL
+608 LGPLSDLFVFL

-630 GYIISRRRRKKA
+630 GYIISHRRRKKA

>member
-1 MLKGHRLD
+1 MGIV
-9 NDKIGYMAR
+9 KIREMMYLCNPKMNVMAR
-18 LKYNFTWKKYHF
+18 LKYN
-30 TWKKYHFTWK
+30 FTWK

-68 VFSGCEVSRRWL
+68 VFSGCEVSRKWL
-80 PASYHI
+80 PASYRI

-100 NQKTASDSTEQ
+100 KSAAH
-111 SLAVEKNP
+111 SL
-119 SIHANSSES
+119 SSENC
-128 PDSVLAYG
+128 DSVLVYG

-149 WQDFNRGL
+149 WQDFNAGL
-157 PASIDERNVRH
+157 PESIDERNVRH
-168 IVKAKD
+168 VVKAKD

-199 LPGNEERIMDVALG
+199 LPGNEERIMDVALA
-213 KDSMTVVALTRSY
+213 KDSMTVVALTRSRVFTIVLFVQY
-226 VYKISIFDS
+226 GEIVKI
-235 CRLQGKPAMA
+235 GKSSSETYRVESKIIPAP
-245 KFHVGPATVV
+245 KK
-255 PPPSEDYEPK
+255 YEPK

-306 FILPYGIRRV
+306 FILPYGIRRA

-361 PPLMVPLVLNK
+361 PPLMVPLVLSK

-389 AIRWDATQGD
+389 AIRWDAVQGD
-399 WLVSTSDGFL
+399 WLVSTSEGFL

-420 MLATDECPK
+420 MLPDDECPK
-429 LSPMGVTVFESD
+429 LSPMGVTVWESD

-459 VKSAANRTSAV
+459 VNH
-470 DPLLALSLK
+470 SL
-479 DSANHP
+479 N
-485 SSQILDYFTGKPSVE
+485 QILDYFTGKPSEE

-537 QAVDLAKLQENKNLS
+537 QVVALC
-552 ANPQNLESN
+552 
-561 RQHLYDN
+561 N
-568 DESKTSKNEESMS
+568 DEPKTSRNEESMS

-608 LGPLSDFFVFL
+608 LGLLSDLFVFL

-630 GYIISRRRRKKA
+630 GCIISHRRRKKA

>member
-1 MLKGHRLD
+1 MGIV
-9 NDKIGYMAR
+9 KIREMMYLCNPKMNVMAR
-18 LKYNFTWKKYHF
+18 LKYNFTWKKYH
-30 TWKKYHFTWK
+30 
-40 KYHRWFGLVLSVFM
+40 RWLGLVLSVFM
-54 LVFCVSGIILNHRE
+54 LVFSVSGIILNHRE
-68 VFSGCEVSRRWL
+68 VFSGCEVSRKWL
-80 PASYHI
+80 PASYYI

-100 NQKTASDSTEQ
+100 KSAAH
-111 SLAVEKNP
+111 SL
-119 SIHANSSES
+119 SSENC
-128 PDSVLAYG
+128 DSVLAYG

-149 WQDFNRGL
+149 WQDFNAGL
-157 PASIDERNVRH
+157 PESIDERNVRH
-168 IVKAKD
+168 VVKAKD

-199 LPGNEERIMDVALG
+199 LPGNEERIMDVALA
-213 KDSMTVVALTRSY
+213 KDSMTVVALTRSRVFTIVPFVQY
-226 VYKISIFDS
+226 GEIVKI
-235 CRLQGKPAMA
+235 GKSSSETYRVESKIIPAP
-245 KFHVGPATVV
+245 KK
-255 PPPSEDYEPK
+255 YEPK

-306 FILPYGIRRV
+306 FILPYGIRRA

-361 PPLMVPLVLNK
+361 PPLMVPLVLSK

-389 AIRWDATQGD
+389 AIRWDAVQGD
-399 WLVSTSDGFL
+399 WLVSTSEGFL

-420 MLATDECPK
+420 MLPDDECPK
-429 LSPMGVTVFESD
+429 LSPMGVTVWESD

-459 VKSAANRTSAV
+459 VNH
-470 DPLLALSLK
+470 SL
-479 DSANHP
+479 N
-485 SSQILDYFTGKPSVE
+485 QILDYFTGKPSEE
-500 TSMIPISDNL
+500 TSMIPISDDL

-537 QAVDLAKLQENKNLS
+537 QAVALC
-552 ANPQNLESN
+552 
-561 RQHLYDN
+561 N
-568 DESKTSKNEESMS
+568 DEPKKSRNEESMS

-608 LGPLSDFFVFL
+608 LGPLSDLFVFL

-630 GYIISRRRRKKA
+630 GYIISHRRRKKA

>member
-1 MLKGHRLD
+1 MMYLCNPKM
-9 NDKIGYMAR
+9 NVMAR
-18 LKYNFTWKKYHF
+18 LKYNFTWKKYH
-30 TWKKYHFTWK
+30 
-40 KYHRWFGLVLSVFM
+40 RWLGLVLSVFM

-68 VFSGCEVSRRWL
+68 VFSGCEVSRKWL
-80 PASYHI
+80 PASYYI

-100 NQKTASDSTEQ
+100 KSAAH
-111 SLAVEKNP
+111 SL
-119 SIHANSSES
+119 SSENC
-128 PDSVLAYG
+128 DSVLVYG

-149 WQDFNRGL
+149 WQDFNAGL
-157 PASIDERNVRH
+157 PESIDERNVRH
-168 IVKAKD
+168 VVKAKD

-199 LPGNEERIMDVALG
+199 LPGNEERIMDVALA
-213 KDSMTVVALTRSY
+213 KDSMTVVALTRSRVFTIVPFVQY
-226 VYKISIFDS
+226 GEIVNIGKSSSETYRVESKII
-235 CRLQGKPAMA
+235 PAP
-245 KFHVGPATVV
+245 KK
-255 PPPSEDYEPK
+255 YEPK

-306 FILPYGIRRV
+306 FILPYGIRRA

-361 PPLMVPLVLNK
+361 PPLMVPLVLSK

-389 AIRWDATQGD
+389 AIRWDAVQGD
-399 WLVSTSDGFL
+399 WLVSTSEGFL

-420 MLATDECPK
+420 MLPDDECPK
-429 LSPMGVTVFESD
+429 LSPMGVTVWESD

-459 VKSAANRTSAV
+459 VNH
-470 DPLLALSLK
+470 SL
-479 DSANHP
+479 N
-485 SSQILDYFTGKPSVE
+485 QILDYFTGKPSEE
-500 TSMIPISDNL
+500 TSMIPIFDNL

-537 QAVDLAKLQENKNLS
+537 QAVALC
-552 ANPQNLESN
+552 
-561 RQHLYDN
+561 N
-568 DESKTSKNEESMS
+568 DEPKKSRNEESMS

-608 LGPLSDFFVFL
+608 LGPLSDLFVFL

-630 GYIISRRRRKKA
+630 GYIISHRRRKKA

>member
-1 MLKGHRLD
+1 
-9 NDKIGYMAR
+9 MAR
-18 LKYNFTWKKYHF
+18 LKYN
-30 TWKKYHFTWK
+30 FTWK

-68 VFSGCEVSRRWL
+68 AFSGCEVSRKWL
-80 PASYHI
+80 PASYHV

-100 NQKTASDSTEQ
+100 NQKTASDSKEQ

-128 PDSVLAYG
+128 PDSVLVYG
-136 CAGVFLTDSRLST
+136 CAGVFLTDSQLST

-213 KDSMTVVALTRSY
+213 KNSIQVVALTRSRIFEITPIASNIDVSESPSSLASSAKGGVSEKSPDIFEKKSGGFSEKVGTFLGKY
-226 VYKISIFDS
+226 RVEAKII
-235 CRLQGKPAMA
+235 PAP
-245 KFHVGPATVV
+245 KN
-255 PPPSEDYEPK
+255 YEPK

-306 FILPYGIRRV
+306 FILPYGIRRA

-361 PPLMVPLVLNK
+361 PPLMVPLVLSK
-372 LPQAVGEDGN
+372 LPQTVGEDGN

-389 AIRWDATQGD
+389 AIRWDAVQGD
-399 WLVSTSDGFL
+399 WLVSTSEGFL

-420 MLATDECPK
+420 ILPDDECPK
-429 LSPMGVTVFESD
+429 LSPMGVTVWESD
-441 GKGGWIVGSFR
+441 GNGGWIVGSFR

-459 VKSAANRTSAV
+459 V
-470 DPLLALSLK
+470 
-479 DSANHP
+479 NHK
-485 SSQILDYFTGKPSVE
+485 SQILDYFTNEPCVE

-537 QAVDLAKLQENKNLS
+537 QAVALC
-552 ANPQNLESN
+552 
-561 RQHLYDN
+561 N
-568 DESKTSKNEESMS
+568 DEPKTSRNEESMS

-608 LGPLSDFFVFL
+608 LGPLSDLFVFL
-619 SGLLITLVLLS
+619 SGLLITLVFLS
-630 GYIISRRRRKKA
+630 GYIISHRRRKKA

>member
-1 MLKGHRLD
+1 MGIV
-9 NDKIGYMAR
+9 KIREMMYLCNPKMNVMAR
-18 LKYNFTWKKYHF
+18 LKYNFTWKKYH
-30 TWKKYHFTWK
+30 
-40 KYHRWFGLVLSVFM
+40 RWLGLVLSVFM

-68 VFSGCEVSRRWL
+68 VFSGCEVSRKWL

-100 NQKTASDSTEQ
+100 KSAAH
-111 SLAVEKNP
+111 SL
-119 SIHANSSES
+119 SSENC
-128 PDSVLAYG
+128 DSVLAYG

-149 WQDFNRGL
+149 WQDFNAGL
-157 PASIDERNVRH
+157 PESIDERNVRH
-168 IVKAKD
+168 VVKAKD

-199 LPGNEERIMDVALG
+199 LPGNEERIMDVALA
-213 KDSMTVVALTRSY
+213 KDSMTVVALTRSRVFTIVPFVQY
-226 VYKISIFDS
+226 GEIVKI
-235 CRLQGKPAMA
+235 GKSSSETYRVESKIIPAP
-245 KFHVGPATVV
+245 KK
-255 PPPSEDYEPK
+255 YEPK

-306 FILPYGIRRV
+306 FILPYGIRRA

-361 PPLMVPLVLNK
+361 PPLMVPLVLSK

-389 AIRWDATQGD
+389 AIRWDAVQGD
-399 WLVSTSDGFL
+399 WLVSTSEGFL

-420 MLATDECPK
+420 MLPDDECPK
-429 LSPMGVTVFESD
+429 LSPMGVTVWESD

-459 VKSAANRTSAV
+459 VNH
-470 DPLLALSLK
+470 SL
-479 DSANHP
+479 N
-485 SSQILDYFTGKPSVE
+485 QILDYFTGKPSEE

-537 QAVDLAKLQENKNLS
+537 QAVALC
-552 ANPQNLESN
+552 
-561 RQHLYDN
+561 N
-568 DESKTSKNEESMS
+568 DEPKKSRNEESMS

-608 LGPLSDFFVFL
+608 LGPLSDLFVFL
-619 SGLLITLVLLS
+619 SGLLITLVFLS
-630 GYIISRRRRKKA
+630 GYIISHRRRKKA

>member
-1 MLKGHRLD
+1 
-9 NDKIGYMAR
+9 MAR
-18 LKYNFTWKKYHF
+18 LKYNFTWKKYH
-30 TWKKYHFTWK
+30 
-40 KYHRWFGLVLSVFM
+40 RWLGLVLSVFM

-68 VFSGCEVSRRWL
+68 AFSGCEVSRKWL

-100 NQKTASDSTEQ
+100 KSAAH
-111 SLAVEKNP
+111 SL
-119 SIHANSSES
+119 SSENC
-128 PDSVLAYG
+128 DSVLAYG

-149 WQDFNRGL
+149 WQDFNAGL
-157 PASIDERNVRH
+157 PESIDERNVRH
-168 IVKAKD
+168 VVKAKD

-213 KDSMTVVALTRSY
+213 KNSIQVVALTRSRIFEITPIASNIDVSESPSSLASSAKGGVSEKSPDIFEKKSGGFSEKVGTFLGKY
-226 VYKISIFDS
+226 RVEAKII
-235 CRLQGKPAMA
+235 PAP
-245 KFHVGPATVV
+245 KN
-255 PPPSEDYEPK
+255 YEPK

-306 FILPYGIRRV
+306 FILPYGIRRA

-361 PPLMVPLVLNK
+361 PPLMVPLVLSK

-389 AIRWDATQGD
+389 AIRWDAVQGD
-399 WLVSTSDGFL
+399 WLVSTSEGFL

-420 MLATDECPK
+420 MLPDDECPK
-429 LSPMGVTVFESD
+429 LSPMGVTVWESD

-459 VKSAANRTSAV
+459 VNH
-470 DPLLALSLK
+470 SL
-479 DSANHP
+479 N
-485 SSQILDYFTGKPSVE
+485 QILDYFTGKPSEE

-537 QAVDLAKLQENKNLS
+537 QAVALC
-552 ANPQNLESN
+552 
-561 RQHLYDN
+561 N
-568 DESKTSKNEESMS
+568 DEPKTSRNEESMS

-608 LGPLSDFFVFL
+608 LGPLSDLFVFL

-630 GYIISRRRRKKA
+630 GYIISHRRRKKA

>member
-1 MLKGHRLD
+1 MGIV
-9 NDKIGYMAR
+9 KIREMMYLCNPKMNVMAR
-18 LKYNFTWKKYHF
+18 LKYNFTWKKYH
-30 TWKKYHFTWK
+30 
-40 KYHRWFGLVLSVFM
+40 RWLGLVLSVFM

-68 VFSGCEVSRRWL
+68 VFSGCEVSRKWL
-80 PASYHI
+80 PASYYI

-100 NQKTASDSTEQ
+100 KSAAH
-111 SLAVEKNP
+111 SL
-119 SIHANSSES
+119 SSENC
-128 PDSVLAYG
+128 DSVLVYG

-149 WQDFNRGL
+149 WQDFNAGL
-157 PASIDERNVRH
+157 PESIDERNVRH
-168 IVKAKD
+168 VVKAKD

-199 LPGNEERIMDVALG
+199 LPGNEERIMDVALA
-213 KDSMTVVALTRSY
+213 KDSMTVVALTRSRVFTIVPFVQY
-226 VYKISIFDS
+226 AEIVKI
-235 CRLQGKPAMA
+235 GKSSSETYRVESKIIPAP
-245 KFHVGPATVV
+245 KKN
-255 PPPSEDYEPK
+255 EPK

-306 FILPYGIRRV
+306 FILPYGIRRA

-361 PPLMVPLVLNK
+361 PPLMVPLVLSK

-389 AIRWDATQGD
+389 AIRWNAVQGD
-399 WLVSTSDGFL
+399 WLVSTSEGFL

-420 MLATDECPK
+420 MLPDDECPK
-429 LSPMGVTVFESD
+429 LSPMGVTVWESD

-459 VKSAANRTSAV
+459 VNH
-470 DPLLALSLK
+470 SL
-479 DSANHP
+479 N
-485 SSQILDYFTGKPSVE
+485 QILDYFTGKPSEE

-537 QAVDLAKLQENKNLS
+537 QAVALC
-552 ANPQNLESN
+552 
-561 RQHLYDN
+561 N
-568 DESKTSKNEESMS
+568 DEPKKSRNEESMS

-608 LGPLSDFFVFL
+608 LGPLSDLFVFL
-619 SGLLITLVLLS
+619 FGLLITLVLLS
-630 GYIISRRRRKKA
+630 GYIISHRRRKKA

>member
-1 MLKGHRLD
+1 
-9 NDKIGYMAR
+9 MAR
-18 LKYNFTWKKYHF
+18 LKYN
-30 TWKKYHFTWK
+30 FTWK

-68 VFSGCEVSRRWL
+68 AFSGCEVSRKWL

-119 SIHANSSES
+119 SVHANSSES
-128 PDSVLAYG
+128 PDSVLVYG
-136 CAGVFLTDSRLST
+136 CAGVFLTDSQLST

-168 IVKAKD
+168 LVQARD

-188 DENSHRWKKVE
+188 DENSQGWKKVE

-213 KDSMTVVALTRSY
+213 KNSIQVVALTRSRIFEITPIASNIDVSESPSSLVSSAKGGVSEKSPDIFEKKSGGFSEKVGTFLGKY
-226 VYKISIFDS
+226 RVEAKII
-235 CRLQGKPAMA
+235 PAP
-245 KFHVGPATVV
+245 KN
-255 PPPSEDYEPK
+255 YEPK

-306 FILPYGIRRV
+306 FILPYGIRRAKKV
-316 KKLAAK
+316 KSEERRVKNSLAAK
-322 ARMKRLGKQFAW
+322 NRMKRLGKQFAW

-361 PPLMVPLVLNK
+361 PPLMVPLVLSK
-372 LPQAVGEDGN
+372 LPQTVGEDGN

-389 AIRWDATQGD
+389 AIRWDAVQGD
-399 WLVSTSDGFL
+399 WLVSTSEGFL

-420 MLATDECPK
+420 MLPADECPK
-429 LSPMGVTVFESD
+429 LSPMGVTVWESD

-459 VKSAANRTSAV
+459 VNH
-470 DPLLALSLK
+470 SL
-479 DSANHP
+479 N
-485 SSQILDYFTGKPSVE
+485 QILDYFTGKPSVE

-537 QAVDLAKLQENKNLS
+537 QAVALC
-552 ANPQNLESN
+552 
-561 RQHLYDN
+561 N
-568 DESKTSKNEESMS
+568 DEPKTSRNEESMS

-608 LGPLSDFFVFL
+608 LGPLSDLFVFL

-630 GYIISRRRRKKA
+630 GYIISHRRRKKA

>member
-1 MLKGHRLD
+1 
-9 NDKIGYMAR
+9 MAR
-18 LKYNFTWKKYHF
+18 LKYNFTWKKYH
-30 TWKKYHFTWK
+30 
-40 KYHRWFGLVLSVFM
+40 RWLGLVLSVFM

-68 VFSGCEVSRRWL
+68 VFSGCEVSRKWL

-100 NQKTASDSTEQ
+100 KSAAH
-111 SLAVEKNP
+111 SL
-119 SIHANSSES
+119 SSENC
-128 PDSVLAYG
+128 DSVLAYG

-149 WQDFNRGL
+149 WQDFNAGL
-157 PASIDERNVRH
+157 PESIDERNVRH
-168 IVKAKD
+168 VVKAKD

-199 LPGNEERIMDVALG
+199 LPGNEERIMDVALA
-213 KDSMTVVALTRSY
+213 KDSMTVVALTRSRVFTIVPFVQY
-226 VYKISIFDS
+226 GEIVKI
-235 CRLQGKPAMA
+235 GKSSSETYRVESKIIPAP
-245 KFHVGPATVV
+245 KK
-255 PPPSEDYEPK
+255 YEPK

-306 FILPYGIRRV
+306 FILPYGIRRA

-361 PPLMVPLVLNK
+361 PPLMVPLVLSK
-372 LPQAVGEDGN
+372 LPQTVGEDGN

-389 AIRWDATQGD
+389 AIRWDAVQGD
-399 WLVSTSDGFL
+399 WLVSTSEGFL

-420 MLATDECPK
+420 MLPDDECPK
-429 LSPMGVTVFESD
+429 LSPMGVTVWESD

-459 VKSAANRTSAV
+459 VNH
-470 DPLLALSLK
+470 SL
-479 DSANHP
+479 N
-485 SSQILDYFTGKPSVE
+485 QILDYFTGKPSEE
-500 TSMIPISDNL
+500 TSMIPISDNP

-537 QAVDLAKLQENKNLS
+537 QAVALC
-552 ANPQNLESN
+552 
-561 RQHLYDN
+561 N
-568 DESKTSKNEESMS
+568 DEPKTSRNEESMS

-608 LGPLSDFFVFL
+608 LGPLSDLFVFL

-630 GYIISRRRRKKA
+630 GYIISHRRRKKA

>member
-1 MLKGHRLD
+1 MGIV
-9 NDKIGYMAR
+9 KIREMMYLCNPKMNVMAR
-18 LKYNFTWKKYHF
+18 LKYNFTWKKYH
-30 TWKKYHFTWK
+30 
-40 KYHRWFGLVLSVFM
+40 RWLGLVLSVFM

-68 VFSGCEVSRRWL
+68 AFSGCEVSRKWL
-80 PASYHI
+80 PASYHV

-119 SIHANSSES
+119 SVHANSSES
-128 PDSVLAYG
+128 PDSVLVYG

-149 WQDFNRGL
+149 WQDFNAGL
-157 PASIDERNVRH
+157 PESIDERNVRH
-168 IVKAKD
+168 VVKAKD

-199 LPGNEERIMDVALG
+199 LPGNEERIMDVALA
-213 KDSMTVVALTRSY
+213 KDSMTVVALTRSRVFTIVPFVQY
-226 VYKISIFDS
+226 GEIVKI
-235 CRLQGKPAMA
+235 GKSSSETYRVESKIIPAP
-245 KFHVGPATVV
+245 KK
-255 PPPSEDYEPK
+255 YEPN

-306 FILPYGIRRV
+306 FILPYGIRRA

-361 PPLMVPLVLNK
+361 PPLMVPLVLSK
-372 LPQAVGEDGN
+372 LPQAVGEGGN

-389 AIRWDATQGD
+389 AIRWDAVQGD
-399 WLVSTSDGFL
+399 WLVSTSEGFL

-420 MLATDECPK
+420 MLPDDECPK
-429 LSPMGVTVFESD
+429 LSPMGVTVWESD

-459 VKSAANRTSAV
+459 VNH
-470 DPLLALSLK
+470 SL
-479 DSANHP
+479 N
-485 SSQILDYFTGKPSVE
+485 QILDYFTGKPSEE

-537 QAVDLAKLQENKNLS
+537 QAVALC
-552 ANPQNLESN
+552 
-561 RQHLYDN
+561 N
-568 DESKTSKNEESMS
+568 DEPKTSRNEESMS

-608 LGPLSDFFVFL
+608 LGPLSDLFVFL

-630 GYIISRRRRKKA
+630 GYIISHRRRKKA

>member
-1 MLKGHRLD
+1 
-9 NDKIGYMAR
+9 MAR
-18 LKYNFTWKKYHF
+18 LKYN
-30 TWKKYHFTWK
+30 FTWK

-68 VFSGCEVSRRWL
+68 AFSGCEVSRKWL

-100 NQKTASDSTEQ
+100 NSGSLAISEGFSDSI
-111 SLAVEKNP
+111 LV
-119 SIHANSSES
+119 
-128 PDSVLAYG
+128 YG
-136 CAGVFLTDSRLST
+136 CAGVFLADYQLST
-149 WQDFNRGL
+149 WQDFNAGL
-157 PASIDERNVRH
+157 PKSIDERNVRH
-168 IVKAKD
+168 LVQARD

-188 DENSHRWKKVE
+188 DENAQQWKKVE

-213 KDSMTVVALTRSY
+213 KNSIQVVALTRSRMFEITPIASNIDVSESPSSLASSAKGGVSEKSPDIFEKKSGGFSEKVGTFLGKY
-226 VYKISIFDS
+226 RVEAKII
-235 CRLQGKPAMA
+235 PAP
-245 KFHVGPATVV
+245 KN
-255 PPPSEDYEPK
+255 YEPK

-306 FILPYGIRRV
+306 FILPYGIRRA

-361 PPLMVPLVLNK
+361 PPLMVPLVLSK

-389 AIRWDATQGD
+389 AIRWDAVQGD
-399 WLVSTSDGFL
+399 WLVSTSEGFL

-420 MLATDECPK
+420 MLPDDECPK
-429 LSPMGVTVFESD
+429 LSPMGVTVWESD

-459 VKSAANRTSAV
+459 V
-470 DPLLALSLK
+470 
-479 DSANHP
+479 NHK
-485 SSQILDYFTGKPSVE
+485 SQILDYFTNEPCVE

-510 VCGYSEDFLGGK
+510 ICGYSEDLFDRE
-522 PLVFD
+522 PMVFD

-537 QAVDLAKLQENKNLS
+537 QVINIL
-552 ANPQNLESN
+552 
-561 RQHLYDN
+561 
-568 DESKTSKNEESMS
+568 DEKDAMS

-608 LGPLSDFFVFL
+608 LGPLSDLFVFL

-630 GYIISRRRRKKA
+630 GYIISHRRRKKA

>member
-1 MLKGHRLD
+1 M
-9 NDKIGYMAR
+9 NVMAR
-18 LKYNFTWKKYHF
+18 LKYNFTWKKYH
-30 TWKKYHFTWK
+30 
-40 KYHRWFGLVLSVFM
+40 RWLGLVLSVFM

-68 VFSGCEVSRRWL
+68 VFSGCEVSRKWL
-80 PASYHI
+80 PASYYI

-95 GTVVK
+95 GTLVK
-100 NQKTASDSTEQ
+100 KSAAH
-111 SLAVEKNP
+111 SL
-119 SIHANSSES
+119 SSENC
-128 PDSVLAYG
+128 DSVLVYG

-149 WQDFNRGL
+149 WQDFNAGL
-157 PASIDERNVRH
+157 PESIDERNVRH
-168 IVKAKD
+168 VVKAKD

-199 LPGNEERIMDVALG
+199 LPGNEERIMDVALA
-213 KDSMTVVALTRSY
+213 KDSMTVVALTRSRVFTIVPFVQY
-226 VYKISIFDS
+226 GEIVKI
-235 CRLQGKPAMA
+235 GKSSSETYRVESKIIPAP
-245 KFHVGPATVV
+245 KK
-255 PPPSEDYEPK
+255 YEPK

-306 FILPYGIRRV
+306 FILPYGIRRA

-361 PPLMVPLVLNK
+361 PPLMVPLVLSK

-389 AIRWDATQGD
+389 AIRWDAVQGD
-399 WLVSTSDGFL
+399 WLVSTSEGFL

-420 MLATDECPK
+420 MLPDDECPK
-429 LSPMGVTVFESD
+429 SSPMGVTVFESD

-459 VKSAANRTSAV
+459 VNH
-470 DPLLALSLK
+470 SL
-479 DSANHP
+479 N
-485 SSQILDYFTGKPSVE
+485 QILDYFTGKPSEE

-537 QAVDLAKLQENKNLS
+537 QAVALC
-552 ANPQNLESN
+552 
-561 RQHLYDN
+561 N
-568 DESKTSKNEESMS
+568 DEPKTSRNEESMS

-608 LGPLSDFFVFL
+608 LGPLSDLFVFL

-630 GYIISRRRRKKA
+630 GYIISHRRRKKA

>member
-1 MLKGHRLD
+1 MGIV
-9 NDKIGYMAR
+9 KIREMMYLCNPKMNVMAR
-18 LKYNFTWKKYHF
+18 LKYNFTWKKYH
-30 TWKKYHFTWK
+30 
-40 KYHRWFGLVLSVFM
+40 RWLGLVLSVFL

-68 VFSGCEVSRRWL
+68 VFSGCEVSRKWL

-100 NQKTASDSTEQ
+100 KSAAH
-111 SLAVEKNP
+111 SL
-119 SIHANSSES
+119 SSENC
-128 PDSVLAYG
+128 DSVLVYG

-149 WQDFNRGL
+149 WQDFNAGL
-157 PASIDERNVRH
+157 PESIDERNVRH
-168 IVKAKD
+168 VVKAKD

-199 LPGNEERIMDVALG
+199 LPGNEERIMDVALA
-213 KDSMTVVALTRSY
+213 KDSMTVVALTRSRVFTIVPFVQY
-226 VYKISIFDS
+226 GEIVKI
-235 CRLQGKPAMA
+235 GKSS
-245 KFHVGPATVV
+245 
-255 PPPSEDYEPK
+255 SETYRVESKIIPTPKKYEPK

-306 FILPYGIRRV
+306 FILPYGIRRA

-361 PPLMVPLVLNK
+361 PPLMVPLVLSK
-372 LPQAVGEDGN
+372 LPQAVREDGN

-389 AIRWDATQGD
+389 AIRWDAVQGD
-399 WLVSTSDGFL
+399 WLVSTSEGFQ

-420 MLATDECPK
+420 MLPDDECPK
-429 LSPMGVTVFESD
+429 LSPMGVTVWESD

-459 VKSAANRTSAV
+459 VNH
-470 DPLLALSLK
+470 SL
-479 DSANHP
+479 N
-485 SSQILDYFTGKPSVE
+485 QILDYFTGKPSEE

-537 QAVDLAKLQENKNLS
+537 QAVALC
-552 ANPQNLESN
+552 
-561 RQHLYDN
+561 N
-568 DESKTSKNEESMS
+568 DEPKTSRNEESMS

-599 HVGRCYSPF
+599 HVGRCYSSF
-608 LGPLSDFFVFL
+608 LGPLSDLFVFL

-630 GYIISRRRRKKA
+630 GYIISHRRRKKA

>member
-1 MLKGHRLD
+1 M
-9 NDKIGYMAR
+9 NVMAR
-18 LKYNFTWKKYHF
+18 LKYNFTWKKYH
-30 TWKKYHFTWK
+30 
-40 KYHRWFGLVLSVFM
+40 RWLGLVLSVFM

-68 VFSGCEVSRRWL
+68 VFSGCEVSRKWL
-80 PASYHI
+80 PASYYI

-95 GTVVK
+95 GTVMK
-100 NQKTASDSTEQ
+100 KSAAH
-111 SLAVEKNP
+111 SL
-119 SIHANSSES
+119 SSENC
-128 PDSVLAYG
+128 DSVLAYG

-149 WQDFNRGL
+149 WQDFNAGL
-157 PASIDERNVRH
+157 PESIDERNVRH
-168 IVKAKD
+168 VVKAKD

-199 LPGNEERIMDVALG
+199 LPGNEERIMDVALA
-213 KDSMTVVALTRSY
+213 KDSMTVVALTRSRVFTIVPFVQY
-226 VYKISIFDS
+226 GEIVKI
-235 CRLQGKPAMA
+235 GKSSSETYRVESKIIPAP
-245 KFHVGPATVV
+245 KK
-255 PPPSEDYEPK
+255 YEPK

-306 FILPYGIRRV
+306 FILPYGIRRA

-361 PPLMVPLVLNK
+361 PPLMVPLVLSK

-389 AIRWDATQGD
+389 AIRWDAVQGD
-399 WLVSTSDGFL
+399 WLVSTSEGFL

-420 MLATDECPK
+420 MLPDDECPK
-429 LSPMGVTVFESD
+429 LSPMGVTVWESD

-459 VKSAANRTSAV
+459 VNH
-470 DPLLALSLK
+470 SL
-479 DSANHP
+479 N
-485 SSQILDYFTGKPSVE
+485 QILDYFTGKPSEE

-537 QAVDLAKLQENKNLS
+537 QAVALC
-552 ANPQNLESN
+552 
-561 RQHLYDN
+561 N
-568 DESKTSKNEESMS
+568 DEPKKSRNEESMS

-608 LGPLSDFFVFL
+608 LGPLSDLFVFL
-619 SGLLITLVLLS
+619 SGLLITLVFLS
-630 GYIISRRRRKKA
+630 GYIISHRRRKKA

>member
-1 MLKGHRLD
+1 MYLCNPKM
-9 NDKIGYMAR
+9 NVMAR
-18 LKYNFTWKKYHF
+18 LKYNFTWKKYH
-30 TWKKYHFTWK
+30 
-40 KYHRWFGLVLSVFM
+40 RWLGLVLSVFM

-68 VFSGCEVSRRWL
+68 VFSGCEVSRKWL
-80 PASYHI
+80 PASYYI
-86 KNFNNGVVK
+86 ENFNNGVVK

-100 NQKTASDSTEQ
+100 KSAAH
-111 SLAVEKNP
+111 SL
-119 SIHANSSES
+119 SSENC
-128 PDSVLAYG
+128 DSVLVYG

-149 WQDFNRGL
+149 WQDFNAGL
-157 PASIDERNVRH
+157 PESIDERNVRH
-168 IVKAKD
+168 VVKAKD

-199 LPGNEERIMDVALG
+199 LPGNEERIMDVALA
-213 KDSMTVVALTRSY
+213 KDSMTVVALTRSRVFTIVPFVQY
-226 VYKISIFDS
+226 GEIVKI
-235 CRLQGKPAMA
+235 GKSSSETYRVESKIIPAP
-245 KFHVGPATVV
+245 KK
-255 PPPSEDYEPK
+255 YEPK

-306 FILPYGIRRV
+306 FILPYGIRRA

-361 PPLMVPLVLNK
+361 PPLMVPLVLSK

-389 AIRWDATQGD
+389 AIRWDAVQGD
-399 WLVSTSDGFL
+399 WLVSTSEGFL

-420 MLATDECPK
+420 MLPDDECPK
-429 LSPMGVTVFESD
+429 SSPMGVTVFESD

-459 VKSAANRTSAV
+459 VNH
-470 DPLLALSLK
+470 SL
-479 DSANHP
+479 N
-485 SSQILDYFTGKPSVE
+485 QILDYFTGKPSEE

-537 QAVDLAKLQENKNLS
+537 QAVALC
-552 ANPQNLESN
+552 
-561 RQHLYDN
+561 N
-568 DESKTSKNEESMS
+568 DEPKTSRNEESMS

-608 LGPLSDFFVFL
+608 LGPLSDLFVFL

-630 GYIISRRRRKKA
+630 GYIISHRRRKKA

>member
-1 MLKGHRLD
+1 MGIV
-9 NDKIGYMAR
+9 KIREMMYLCNPKMNVMAR
-18 LKYNFTWKKYHF
+18 LKYNFTWKKYH
-30 TWKKYHFTWK
+30 
-40 KYHRWFGLVLSVFM
+40 RWLGLVLSVFM

-68 VFSGCEVSRRWL
+68 VFSGCEVSRKWL

-100 NQKTASDSTEQ
+100 KSAAH
-111 SLAVEKNP
+111 SL
-119 SIHANSSES
+119 SSENC
-128 PDSVLAYG
+128 DSVLAYG

-149 WQDFNRGL
+149 WQDFNAGL
-157 PASIDERNVRH
+157 PESIDERNVRH
-168 IVKAKD
+168 VVKAKD

-199 LPGNEERIMDVALG
+199 LPGNEERIMDVALA
-213 KDSMTVVALTRSY
+213 KDSMTVVALTRSRVFTIVPFVQY
-226 VYKISIFDS
+226 GEIVKI
-235 CRLQGKPAMA
+235 GKSSSETYRVESKIIPAP
-245 KFHVGPATVV
+245 KK
-255 PPPSEDYEPK
+255 YEPK

-306 FILPYGIRRV
+306 FILPYGIRRA

-322 ARMKRLGKQFAW
+322 DRMKRLGKQFAW

-361 PPLMVPLVLNK
+361 PPLMVPLVLSK
-372 LPQAVGEDGN
+372 LPQTVGEDGN

-389 AIRWDATQGD
+389 AIRWDAVQGE
-399 WLVSTSDGFL
+399 WLVSTSEGFL

-420 MLATDECPK
+420 MLPDDECPK
-429 LSPMGVTVFESD
+429 LSPMGVTVWESD

-459 VKSAANRTSAV
+459 VNH
-470 DPLLALSLK
+470 SL
-479 DSANHP
+479 N
-485 SSQILDYFTGKPSVE
+485 QILDYFTGKPSEE

-537 QAVDLAKLQENKNLS
+537 QAVALC
-552 ANPQNLESN
+552 
-561 RQHLYDN
+561 N
-568 DESKTSKNEESMS
+568 DEPKTSRNEESMS

-608 LGPLSDFFVFL
+608 LGPLSDLFVFL

-630 GYIISRRRRKKA
+630 GYIISHRRRKKA